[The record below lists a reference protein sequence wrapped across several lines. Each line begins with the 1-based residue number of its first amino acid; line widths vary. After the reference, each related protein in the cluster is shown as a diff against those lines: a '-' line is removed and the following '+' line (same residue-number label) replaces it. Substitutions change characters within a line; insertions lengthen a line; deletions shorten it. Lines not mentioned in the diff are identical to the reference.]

1 MDFKYDI
8 FISYGHLDDEDPG
21 GDEKGWIDLLVKRL
35 PIVIAD
41 FLGYKPNVW
50 RDERSLHGNE
60 QLEGAI
66 QEGVLRS
73 LVLVPIVSPR
83 YVQSDWCRIE
93 LETFCQGTSLADS
106 NERWFDTR
114 IFKVI
119 KSPLRYPHLIR
130 KEPEVLRNMTGY
142 PFFEMDG
149 DMPDEFSPDV
159 VQGKDHRYWVA
170 LRRLAQDIS
179 DKLVAM
185 KQEAEVSKSANA
197 GGGSITGYV
206 SPSASSVTV
215 TSKFTKYVY
224 LAETTSDLTKERE
237 LVRDE
242 LRQRGFGVFPEQKL
256 ALEEVKCTEELVRA
270 ALERCALSV
279 HLIGSRYGLTPE
291 DDVRSIVRIQEE
303 IAAQR
308 SASDAAFLRLLWI
321 PTSLNVN
328 EIQDERQRSFVIQLQ
343 NRVTTSVELLQMS
356 VEDLK
361 SRVIEKL
368 TPSRPDAV
376 IWGHSKFKQVYLIC
390 EPRDRESVR
399 PIKQYLFQENLE
411 VITWLDMGAEEEL
424 MTYHRKNLKQCDAAL
439 IYFGSAD
446 EPWVRK
452 NLEDLEKAYGYGR
465 EADWTASA
473 VYVASPKSDQKE
485 DFLTHMVPYV
495 VRNFDSFNP
504 NDLQDFVQAV
514 RTAA

>member
-1 MDFKYDI
+1 MDFKDDI

-21 GDEKGWIDLLVKRL
+21 GDEKGWIDLLVERL
-35 PIVIAD
+35 PIVIAG
-41 FLGYKPNVW
+41 FLGDKPRVL

-60 QLEGAI
+60 QLKGAI
-66 QEGVLRS
+66 EDGVLRS

-83 YVQSDWCRIE
+83 YVQSNWCRME
-93 LETFCQGTSLADS
+93 LETFCQGASPANS
-106 NERWFDTR
+106 NEQCFDTR

-130 KEPEVLRNMTGY
+130 QEPEVLRNMKGY

-149 DMPDEFSPDV
+149 DTPDEFSPDGG
-159 VQGKDHRYWVA
+159 QGKDHRYWVA

-185 KQEAEVSKSANA
+185 KQDAARV
-197 GGGSITGYV
+197 
-206 SPSASSVTV
+206 SVTP
-215 TSKFTKYVY
+215 KFTKYVY
-224 LAETTSDLTKERE
+224 LAETTSDLTTERE

-256 ALEEVKCTEELVRA
+256 ALEEVKRTEEVVRA

-279 HLIGSRYGLTPE
+279 HLIGSRYGSTPE

-411 VITWLDMGAEEEL
+411 VITWLDIGAEEEL

-504 NDLQDFVQAV
+504 NDLQDFVRAL
-514 RTAA
+514 RAAA

>member
-1 MDFKYDI
+1 
-8 FISYGHLDDEDPG
+8 
-21 GDEKGWIDLLVKRL
+21 
-35 PIVIAD
+35 
-41 FLGYKPNVW
+41 
-50 RDERSLHGNE
+50 
-60 QLEGAI
+60 
-66 QEGVLRS
+66 
-73 LVLVPIVSPR
+73 
-83 YVQSDWCRIE
+83 
-93 LETFCQGTSLADS
+93 
-106 NERWFDTR
+106 
-114 IFKVI
+114 
-119 KSPLRYPHLIR
+119 
-130 KEPEVLRNMTGY
+130 
-142 PFFEMDG
+142 MDG

-256 ALEEVKCTEELVRA
+256 ALEEVKRTEELVRA

-343 NRVTTSVELLQMS
+343 NRVTTSVELLQVS

-368 TPSRPDAV
+368 TPSRPNAV

-465 EADWTASA
+465 EVDWTASA

-514 RTAA
+514 RAAA

>member
-41 FLGYKPNVW
+41 FLGYKPSVW

-93 LETFCQGTSLADS
+93 LETFCQGTSPANS
-106 NERWFDTR
+106 NEQWFDTR

-130 KEPEVLRNMTGY
+130 QEPEVLRNMKGY

-149 DMPDEFSPDV
+149 DTPDEFSPDGG
-159 VQGKDHRYWVA
+159 QGKDHRYWVA

-185 KQEAEVSKSANA
+185 KQDAARV
-197 GGGSITGYV
+197 
-206 SPSASSVTV
+206 SVTP
-215 TSKFTKYVY
+215 KFTKYVY
-224 LAETTSDLTKERE
+224 LAETTSDLTTERE

-256 ALEEVKCTEELVRA
+256 ALEEVKRTEEVVRA

-279 HLIGSRYGLTPE
+279 HLIGSRYGSTPE

-303 IAAQR
+303 IASQR

-321 PTSLNVN
+321 PPTLNVT
-328 EIQDERQRSFVIQLQ
+328 EIQDERQRSFVSQLQ
-343 NRVTTSVELLQMS
+343 TRVTTSVELLQMS

-368 TPSRPDAV
+368 TPSRTTAV
-376 IWGHSKFKQVYLIC
+376 ISGHSKFKQVYLIC
-390 EPRDRESVR
+390 EPSDREPVR

-411 VITWLDMGAEEEL
+411 VITWLDMGAEDEL

-504 NDLQDFVQAV
+504 NDLQDFVRAL
-514 RTAA
+514 RAAA